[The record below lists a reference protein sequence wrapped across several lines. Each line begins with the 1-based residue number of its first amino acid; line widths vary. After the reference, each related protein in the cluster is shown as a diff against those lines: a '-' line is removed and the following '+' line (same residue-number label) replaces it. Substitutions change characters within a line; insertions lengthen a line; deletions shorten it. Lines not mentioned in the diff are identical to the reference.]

1 MNWLLRGSAV
11 PVVGAL
17 LFASLPSAALATDTP
32 EQVTLMASSCANCH
46 GTDGR
51 LAGNIPAL
59 AGVSADQLE
68 AKLLAFK
75 HDEEVAATIMDRIA
89 KGFSDAELAALASHF
104 AAIDPAGEATLAT
117 TTGQQE

>member
-51 LAGNIPAL
+51 LAGRIPAL
-59 AGVSADQLE
+59 AGKSADELE
-68 AKLLAFK
+68 TKLLAFK

-104 AAIDPAGEATLAT
+104 AAIDPADEAALAT

>member
-1 MNWLLRGSAV
+1 MIWLLRGSAV

-51 LAGNIPAL
+51 LAGSIPAL
-59 AGVSADQLE
+59 AGKPASELE
-68 AKLLAFK
+68 TKLLAFK

-89 KGFSDAELAALASHF
+89 KGFSDAELTALANHF
-104 AAIDPAGEATLAT
+104 AAIDPAGEAALAT
-117 TTGQQE
+117 TPGQQE